1 MEEEFEQIPE
11 NPLKKKNFSEIL
23 PKPEE
28 IKPKINIFETNI
40 DSKSSHPPEESNIP

>member
-1 MEEEFEQIPE
+1 MEEESEQIPE
-11 NPLKKKNFSEIL
+11 NPLKKQK

-28 IKPKINIFETNI
+28 TKPKINIFETII